1 MKCRLSSLG
10 QEPKQ
15 ESEARSHELPIHSIK
30 KGLRDLGLARGLA
43 TQRQSRSQWLQ
54 TSLCLECQ
62 CTNSRQFWLGSL
74 LGGTQL
80 KLLFVV
86 FLFSYFTITSRC
98 LRLCY
103 GIDPVGKTW
112 SDSVSGV
119 NVRLHPS
126 SIVWEWLPEWF
137 LNGWTGKSP
146 NSKIH
151 VYVRIYI
158 CIYLYMQDTHTVL
171 HRCYVFY
178 IYKYVCMCIRSFVSI
193 LKLNI
198 SQSLCDNEKKKGF
211 VQLSKSRC
219 VKQTCNYHLRSNT
232 MSLIGMHKIFG
243 LHYIWTIWYDDH
255 TLSGPS

>member
-1 MKCRLSSLG
+1 MSNTFSVGSSLHNLQCELQAEFCG
-10 QEPKQ
+10 AGAQAGVWSKKPWTANPFHKKGAQGPGAGQGTGHSETEQEPMTPDF
-15 ESEARSHELPIHSIK
+15 LV
-30 KGLRDLGLARGLA
+30 LR
-43 TQRQSRSQWLQ
+43 TPVYKSQAIL
-54 TSLCLECQ
+54 
-62 CTNSRQFWLGSL
+62 WLGSL

-103 GIDPVGKTW
+103 GIDPVRKTW

-119 NVRLHPS
+119 NVHLHPS
-126 SIVWEWLPEWF
+126 SGVWEWLPEWF

-151 VYVRIYI
+151 VYVCIYI

-198 SQSLCDNEKKKGF
+198 SQSLCDNEKKKALYNCQNLD
-211 VQLSKSRC
+211 V
-219 VKQTCNYHLRSNT
+219 
-232 MSLIGMHKIFG
+232 
-243 LHYIWTIWYDDH
+243 
-255 TLSGPS
+255 